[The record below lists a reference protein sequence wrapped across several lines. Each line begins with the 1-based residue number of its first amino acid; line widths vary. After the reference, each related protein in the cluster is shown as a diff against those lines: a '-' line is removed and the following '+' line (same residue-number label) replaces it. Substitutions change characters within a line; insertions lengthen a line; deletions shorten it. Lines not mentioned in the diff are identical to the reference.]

1 MTFSSPFTGPTFE
14 IIAGPNHTS
23 LIAHARVLEKS
34 EKLKTVVQGEWKES
48 IDRRIVL
55 EDWDPETVGRL
66 IEWLYTGDYESPF
79 PAEVSSSNVRAIVAP
94 VPSNPGVK
102 AGSQSTPKFKGAK
115 SSQRLFTPLVNICFN
130 KADSELAPS
139 YAKAFMQWAADSDEL
154 NIVFDFEA
162 SLLAHAKLYALAD
175 YVLLPALQAQIF
187 YRLRDLLLF
196 ITAPSV
202 KFPRFT
208 CEPTSI
214 ANTPV
219 VGNIITLVRYVYAN
233 TTKSETEEEPL
244 RKLIT
249 NFIALIYD
257 QFEDQGGE
265 ILRFIEQGGDC
276 LVDVYDK
283 VRRNEITLKNELFE
297 TK

>member
-23 LIAHARVLEKS
+23 FIAHARVLEKS
-34 EKLKTVVQGEWKES
+34 EKLKAVVQGEWKES

-55 EDWDPETVGRL
+55 EDWDPETVGR
-66 IEWLYTGDYESPF
+66 TGGYESPF

-130 KADSELAPS
+130 KADPELAPS
-139 YAKAFMQWAADSDEL
+139 YAKAFMQWVVDSDEL

-175 YVLLPALQAQIF
+175 YVLLPALQAQAF
-187 YRLRDLLLF
+187 YRLRILLLF

-202 KFPRFT
+202 IFPRFT
-208 CEPTSI
+208 WDPTSI

-219 VGNIITLVRYVYAN
+219 VGNIITLVRYVYTN
-233 TTKSETEEEPL
+233 TTKSESEEEPL
-244 RKLIT
+244 RELIT
-249 NFIALIYD
+249 TFIALNYD
-257 QFEDQGGE
+257 QFENQRGE
-265 ILRFIEQGGDC
+265 ILRFIE
-276 LVDVYDK
+276 
-283 VRRNEITLKNELFE
+283 
-297 TK
+297 